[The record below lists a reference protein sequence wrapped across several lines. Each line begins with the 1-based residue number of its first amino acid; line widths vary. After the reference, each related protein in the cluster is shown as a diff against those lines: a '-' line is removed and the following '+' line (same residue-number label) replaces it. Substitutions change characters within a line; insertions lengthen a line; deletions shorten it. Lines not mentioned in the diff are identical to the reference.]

1 MSRKCLSIL
10 HILVSLCDDGEFK
23 CSNGHCVDLDD
34 ICNGK
39 NDCGDGS
46 DEILPC
52 GEYRY
57 TQLILVR

>member
-23 CSNGHCVDLDD
+23 CSNGHCVDLAD

-52 GEYRY
+52 GEYR
-57 TQLILVR
+57 